1 MSKHEPSHVWQPGQ
15 RELQNSGMTHLMSA
29 LRVTSYEALMRT
41 SVEEPAHYWK
51 IVMQECC
58 IVWDEPPKG
67 YVDLSRGPEFPS
79 WFPGGRLNWV
89 NSIYSWA
96 RRPDTADRI
105 AVVGEREDG
114 SSSSLTF
121 RELEQRVRE
130 FAAGLSDCGIG
141 PGDRVGLLMENG
153 VDATI
158 SLMAIGHLGAVVVPL
173 FSGFGVDAIVAR
185 LSAAEAR
192 MVIASTGFQ
201 RRTKRV
207 DVQAAL
213 RDAWRQLPLL
223 EH

>member
-1 MSKHEPSHVWQPGQ
+1 
-15 RELQNSGMTHLMSA
+15 
-29 LRVTSYEALMRT
+29 
-41 SVEEPAHYWK
+41 
-51 IVMQECC
+51 
-58 IVWDEPPKG
+58 
-67 YVDLSRGPEFPS
+67 
-79 WFPGGRLNWV
+79 
-89 NSIYSWA
+89 
-96 RRPDTADRI
+96 
-105 AVVGEREDG
+105 
-114 SSSSLTF
+114 F

-130 FAAGLSDCGIG
+130 FAAGLSGCGIG

-158 SLMAIGHLGAVVVPL
+158 SLMAIVHLGAVVVPL

-223 EH
+223 EHVIWKYAEGEHAQDARDLDWQK